1 MELFDKVY
9 GCYYQ
14 VVKHILKQADLNPV
28 SRREVEELCRT
39 YGFEESALALAPKL
53 FGGSLPLLDENGGSR
68 LKHLPPK
75 LPLTSL
81 QKSWL
86 KALTADPRVALF
98 FTESELREVRKEL
111 EGTEPLYRQEDF
123 YYYDQYCDGDPY
135 GSPDY
140 VENFRQ
146 ILRALEENRILLV
159 AYEGKKGRLRR
170 FETIP
175 LKLQYSSRE
184 NKFRLLCLEKNRG
197 QWTKRTVLNLGRMKS
212 CHVSAETCSP
222 AAQTTAPP
230 KCQEPVLLGIS
241 GERNSLERC
250 MLHFAHYEKRTEYDE
265 EKEKWLCSIYY
276 EREDETEL
284 LIDVLSFGPVVRVL
298 GPEDFLRQVRE
309 RVKRQHQLFYE
320 PVGDLGAS
328 PVFRKREFL
337 KPT

>member
-14 VVKHILKQADLNPV
+14 VVRHILQQAALDPV
-28 SRREVEELCRT
+28 NRQEVVKLCRT

-53 FGGSLPLLDENGGSR
+53 LGGSLPLLDENGGSR

-75 LPLTSL
+75 LPLTAL
-81 QKSWL
+81 QKAWL
-86 KALTADPRVALF
+86 KALTADPRFALF
-98 FTESELREVRKEL
+98 FAEPELKEIRKEL
-111 EGTEPLYRQEDF
+111 KEIEPLYRQEDF
-123 YYYDQYCDGDPY
+123 YYYDQYGDGDPY
-135 GSPDY
+135 KDPAYG
-140 VENFRQ
+140 ENFRQ

-159 AYEGKKGRLRR
+159 AYEGKKGRMRR
-170 FETIP
+170 FETLP

-184 NKFRLLCLEKNRG
+184 DKFRLLCLEKNRG
-197 QWTKRTVLNLGRMKS
+197 QWTKRTILNLGRMKN
-212 CHVSAETCSP
+212 CHVSSEKWTP
-222 AAQTTAPP
+222 AVQPPAPP
-230 KCQEPVLLGIS
+230 KCQEPVLLEIS

-276 EREDETEL
+276 DREDETEL

-309 RVKRQHQLFYE
+309 RVARQHQLFYE
-320 PVGDLGAS
+320 PMGDMPSGI
-328 PVFRKREFL
+328 
-337 KPT
+337 

>member
-159 AYEGKKGRLRR
+159 AYEGDR
-170 FETIP
+170 
-175 LKLQYSSRE
+175 
-184 NKFRLLCLEKNRG
+184 
-197 QWTKRTVLNLGRMKS
+197 KS
-212 CHVSAETCSP
+212 
-222 AAQTTAPP
+222 
-230 KCQEPVLLGIS
+230 
-241 GERNSLERC
+241 
-250 MLHFAHYEKRTEYDE
+250 
-265 EKEKWLCSIYY
+265 
-276 EREDETEL
+276 
-284 LIDVLSFGPVVRVL
+284 VV
-298 GPEDFLRQVRE
+298 
-309 RVKRQHQLFYE
+309 
-320 PVGDLGAS
+320 
-328 PVFRKREFL
+328 
-337 KPT
+337 